1 MATIYL
7 FRHGQA
13 SFGAEN
19 YDKLSPLGER
29 QASILG
35 EYLAAAGIELDAAY
49 SGGLERQK
57 NTCRLALAAQ
67 GKHVPHLIDERFD
80 EVRNDEHVEKIL
92 PELAKAN
99 PYLDKLLEDAMQNS
113 KNYQKIIDAVFNHW
127 VSPECKTPGIQ
138 TWAEYSGGTQAAID
152 ALREKEGGRKTI
164 GVFTSGGTIATI
176 VTQVLGLDSSHAYK
190 FYEPIINCS
199 MTRLFYSRE
208 KISLSIFNDHSY
220 LAKKGAEISSDLV
233 TYR

>member
-29 QASILG
+29 QASVLG
-35 EYLAAAGIELDAAY
+35 EYLAAAGITLDAAY

-57 NTCRLALAAQ
+57 NTCRLALKAQ
-67 GKHVPHLIDERFD
+67 AKGVAHHIDERFD
-80 EVRNDEHVEKIL
+80 EVRNDEHIEKIF
-92 PELAKAN
+92 PELAKSDPRLN
-99 PYLDKLLEDAMQNS
+99 KWMEDAMQNS
-113 KNYQKIIDAVFNHW
+113 KNYQKIIEAVFTHW
-127 VSPECKTPGIQ
+127 VSNDCKTRDIQ
-138 TWAEYSGGTQAAID
+138 TWKDYSEDTKAAINE
-152 ALREKEGGRKTI
+152 LREKEGSGKTI

-176 VTQVLGLDSSHAYK
+176 TAQVLGLDGAHVYK

-199 MTRLFYSRE
+199 ITQLFYNSK
-208 KISLSIFNDHSY
+208 KISISAFNDYSY
-220 LAKKGAEISSDLV
+220 LQQKRALTGETLV

>member
-29 QASILG
+29 QASVLG
-35 EYLAAAGIELDAAY
+35 EYLAGAGIKLDVAY

-57 NTCRLALAAQ
+57 NTCRLALEGQ
-67 GKHVPHLIDERFD
+67 GKSVFHHIDERFD
-80 EVRNDEHVEKIL
+80 EVRNDEHIEKIL
-92 PELAKAN
+92 PELVKSDPRLATLMK
-99 PYLDKLLEDAMQNS
+99 DAMQNS
-113 KNYQKIIDAVFNHW
+113 KNYQKVIDAVFNYW
-127 VSPECKTPGIQ
+127 VSPKCKTAGIQ
-138 TWAEYSGGTQAAID
+138 TWAEYSGGTKAAIEE
-152 ALREKEGGRKTI
+152 LMEKEGRGKTI
-164 GVFTSGGTIATI
+164 GVFSSGGTIATI
-176 VTQVLGLDSSHAYK
+176 ATQVLGLDGSFAYK

-199 MTRLFYSRE
+199 ITQLFYNGN
-208 KISLSIFNDHSY
+208 KISISNFNDYSY
-220 LAKKGAEISSDLV
+220 LQKTGAITGENLV